1 MGLKIL
7 EKTLLWLL
15 LLVEVAS
22 FPPTLWKTLTG
33 LYTAGTEF
41 PHHTMLD
48 TSGSGI
54 MYTVFMDTANTTA
67 TFNTWT
73 TSGTPAVLLS
83 QSHVFSNPISEIT
96 MVPTLNQLTFSYGMA
111 FDSSYH
117 VDIIQK
123 SNLAL
128 IANNPM
134 GAKTHGVFLK
144 NNNLFLR
151 CETTEDLIQ
160 DPENLHTVL
169 ASFTTPT
176 VFPSQI
182 KYIYSSDETTIYT
195 FYTDLSYFLMR
206 VGAGPAEL
214 AANFNSPTQFNLGST
229 YQCACYS
236 NSLRLLFILEST
248 GILVVFNEVHKNIT
262 TLASTSYTSMTD
274 CYYDP

>member
-1 MGLKIL
+1 M
-7 EKTLLWLL
+7 KTLLWLL

-48 TSGSGI
+48 TSGSGT
-54 MYTVFMDTANTTA
+54 MYTVYMDSTNTTA
-67 TFNTWT
+67 IFNTWT
-73 TSGTPAVLLS
+73 TSGPTLLLS
-83 QSHVFSNPISEIT
+83 QSHVFPNPLSEIT
-96 MVPTLNQLTFSYGMA
+96 MVPTLNHLSFSYGVA

-128 IANNPM
+128 LANNPM
-134 GAKTHGVFLK
+134 GAKAHGVFLK
-144 NNNLFLR
+144 NNNLFLF
-151 CETTEDLIQ
+151 CETTEDLLQ
-160 DPENLHTVL
+160 DPDGANTVL

-176 VFPSQI
+176 IFPSQI

-206 VGAGPAEL
+206 VGTGPAEL
-214 AANFNSPTQFNLGST
+214 AANFNSPTQINLGSN

-248 GILVVFNEVHKNIT
+248 GLLVVFNEVHNNIT
-262 TLASTSYTSMTD
+262 TLTSTSYLGMTD
-274 CYYDP
+274 CYYDA